1 MLDTSA
7 DKNVVD
13 MLNVNPYDEL
23 KDIEPFKYLEEEDL
37 KLLLDSFETRYF
49 KTTKEVTLG
58 DRIYLLK
65 EGRAMLIISSK
76 YGRYKGIRYFKGP
89 RLIGLEM
96 LLLDDEEGDGCVE
109 PWCLYSTLD
118 YYMKVYPQSLL
129 MEIPFDRFRPFLS
142 IDKFYRSCVR
152 ILARENLE
160 LMRHLY
166 FSSFTDITER
176 LVLLLYSL
184 AIDVLKSGGN
194 DKGSEEVVIPR
205 DLKLSDI
212 AALVGSVREVV
223 SRAISNLERVGVI
236 RKSRREIVVNLRL
249 LQTRYRYLVKELSK
263 VLGDDDSIKK

>member
-7 DKNVVD
+7 DKNVVE

-23 KDIEPFKYLEEEDL
+23 KDIEPFRYLEDEDL
-37 KLLLDSFETRYF
+37 KLLIDSFETRYF
-49 KTTKEVTLG
+49 RTTKEVPLG

-76 YGRYKGIRYFKGP
+76 YGRYKGIRYFRGP

-96 LLLDDEEGDGCVE
+96 LLLSDNGEDGCFE

-118 YYMKVYPQSLL
+118 YYMKVYPKSLL

-142 IDKFYRSCVR
+142 IDGFYRSCVR
-152 ILARENLE
+152 SLARENLE
-160 LMRHLY
+160 LIRHLY

-176 LVLLLYSL
+176 LILLLYSL
-184 AIDVLKSGGN
+184 AIDVLRSQGG
-194 DKGSEEVVIPR
+194 DGSSEEVVIPR
-205 DLKLSDI
+205 ELKLSDI

-223 SRAISNLERVGVI
+223 SRAISSLEKVGVI
-236 RKSRREIVVNLRL
+236 RKNRREIVVNLRL
-249 LQTRYRYLVKELSK
+249 LQSRYRYLVKGLPQ
-263 VLGDDDSIKK
+263 VLDGGQDIG